1 MTEVPDGRRNLPSV
15 DALLSHDG
23 LLTVLDREPRAL
35 VRRAVRE
42 VLDEERQAWLA
53 RRHRDREAAVAALD
67 ELLARIMARVEMLAA
82 AGLRRVINATGVVV
96 HTNLG
101 RSPLSTAACR
111 AVHEA
116 ARGYSTLE
124 YDLAAGERGSR
135 LTVLRALLV
144 ELTGAGDAMVVN
156 NNAAAL
162 VLVLSALAA
171 GREVVVSRGELVE
184 IGGSFR
190 LPEIMQRSGARLVEV
205 GTTNRT
211 RADDYRRA
219 IGPDTA
225 LLLKVHRSNFSMHGF
240 VEEATL
246 TELVEVGRERG
257 VPVVEDLGSG
267 ALVDLE
273 PLGIGREPT
282 VSSSL
287 KAGAQVVTVS
297 GDKLLGGPQ
306 AGILLGEAA
315 IIRRLLQ
322 DPLARALRLDKM
334 TIAALEA
341 TLRVYRDP
349 DRASAELPTL
359 RMLTRPAAEI
369 EQAAGELVAALRARR
384 PGIEVEVVPT
394 RSQVGGGAQPEAR
407 IASFGVAL
415 TPPPGTAVDA
425 LAAGL
430 RGGSPPIVGRI
441 EMNRLILDLRTISPD
456 EADEIVDGIVEV
468 LGAPGPSG
476 AG

>member
-1 MTEVPDGRRNLPSV
+1 LPSV

-23 LLTVLDREPRAL
+23 LRAVLEREPRGL

-42 VLDEERQAWLA
+42 VLDEERQVWLE
-53 RRHRDREAAVAALD
+53 RRRRDAAAAVATLD
-67 ELLARIMARVEMLAA
+67 ELVARSMDRLEVLLA

-111 AVHEA
+111 AVQEA

-135 LTVLRALLV
+135 LTALRELLV

-190 LPEIMQRSGARLVEV
+190 LPDIMQRSGARLVEV

-225 LLLKVHRSNFSMHGF
+225 LLLKVHRSNFSMRGF
-240 VEEATL
+240 VEEVAL
-246 TELVEVGRERG
+246 PELVEVGREHD
-257 VPVVEDLGSG
+257 VPVIEDLGSG
-267 ALVDLE
+267 ALIDLE
-273 PLGIGREPT
+273 PLGIGPEPT
-282 VSSSL
+282 VQSSL
-287 KAGAQVVTVS
+287 RAGAQVVTVS

-306 AGILLGEAA
+306 AGILVGEAA
-315 IIRRLLQ
+315 LVRRLLH

-349 DRASAELPTL
+349 RRATAELPTL
-359 RMLTRPAAEI
+359 EMLTRPATRI
-369 EQAAGELVAALRARR
+369 EQAASELVAALRARR
-384 PGIEVEVVPT
+384 PAVDAEVVAT
-394 RSQVGGGAQPEAR
+394 QSQVGGGAQPEAR

-415 TPPPGTAVDA
+415 GPPPGVGVDA
-425 LAAGL
+425 FAARL
-430 RGGSPPIVGRI
+430 RAGTPPIIGRI
-441 EMNRLILDLRTISPD
+441 EMNRLILDLRTISSG
-456 EADEIVDGIVEV
+456 EADEIVEGVVEV
-468 LGAPGPSG
+468 LGALDPRG
-476 AG
+476 AR